1 MRDPVTGDLAL
12 GDQVQA
18 IGTYDA
24 ARSVLCDPVSFP
36 QWDGSFRS
44 ADGALVFA
52 DEATQD
58 RALVPIPSKAA
69 LIPHI
74 EAGPFCHALTPIFL
88 DPPAHTRFRRLLVQ
102 DWAIGATARAVTPR
116 VRRIA
121 ADVMTRAGGQQPL
134 DFMGSVAPVISPA
147 SLALF
152 FGDELRTWIRFTA
165 EHPAVACL
173 ADYEGDGTEVLE
185 PFQQHLWT
193 LMSRRRHSPGED
205 ALSRMV
211 QHSQA
216 GDGLTF
222 AEIHTLVVQMAVV
235 ANESTMRLLGSV
247 ASVLAQ
253 SPALRARLR
262 ADRAAV
268 PRLVDAVLRQRPPL
282 RGVFRRSARAGVAD
296 GTEIAAARGLF
307 VDFKRAATQMTP
319 LPALRQFH
327 AGLGQAGHGQN
338 LAFGIGIHRCAG
350 ARLARM
356 QASVVAELLCS
367 LPSIRIAEGGL
378 HELPRDMAEGPSQ
391 LLLEVAAS

>member
-1 MRDPVTGDLAL
+1 MRDPITGDLTL
-12 GDQVQA
+12 GDQVQI

-24 ARSVLCDPVSFP
+24 ARSVLYDPVSFP

-44 ADGALVFA
+44 ADGAVVFA
-52 DEATQD
+52 DKATRD
-58 RALVPIPSKAA
+58 RALVPIPSLAA
-69 LIPHI
+69 MIAHI
-74 EAGPFCHALTPIFL
+74 EAGPFCNAMTPIFL

-102 DWAIGATARAVTPR
+102 DWAIGAAARALTPR

-121 ADVMTRAGGQQPL
+121 ADVMTRAGGRQPL

-152 FGDELRTWIRFTA
+152 FGDELSTWVKFTA

-173 ADYEGDGTEVLE
+173 PDYEGDGTEVLE
-185 PFQQHLWT
+185 PFREHLWT

-222 AEIHTLVVQMAVV
+222 AEIHTLAVQMAVV

-262 ADRAAV
+262 TERAAV
-268 PRLVDAVLRQRPPL
+268 PRLVDAVLRQCPPL
-282 RGVFRRSARAGVAD
+282 RGILRRSSRASVAG
-296 GTEIAAARGLF
+296 GTEIAAGKGLF
-307 VDFKRAATQMTP
+307 VDFKRAAGPAAP
-319 LPALRQFH
+319 LPALPQFH

-338 LAFGIGIHRCAG
+338 LAFGIGIHRCPG

-356 QASVVAELLCS
+356 QAGVVAEVLCN
-367 LPSIRIAEGGL
+367 LPAIRIAEGGL
-378 HELPRDMAEGPSQ
+378 QELPRDMAEGPSQ
-391 LLLEVAAS
+391 LLLEVAAR